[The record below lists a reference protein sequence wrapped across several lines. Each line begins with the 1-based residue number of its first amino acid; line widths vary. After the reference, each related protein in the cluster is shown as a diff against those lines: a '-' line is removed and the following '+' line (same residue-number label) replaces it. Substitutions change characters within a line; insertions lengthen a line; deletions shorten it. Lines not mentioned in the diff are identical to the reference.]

1 MAESLNCI
9 IILQIVIDF
18 LACLM
23 FMFICFILQYVLR
36 KEERSETS
44 YDGDYLVTKLII

>member
-1 MAESLNCI
+1 MNCI
-9 IILQIVIDF
+9 IVLQIVFDV

-23 FMFICFILQYVLR
+23 FMFICFILQYVQR

-44 YDGDYLVTKLII
+44 YDADYLVTKLII